1 MSANSN
7 RPRGKLFLIGGA
19 AESCVGKFFEL
30 AGGSNSRILLVPHA
44 SENWKKNGDA
54 LAAELRTMGAAR
66 VVAAVPSEPFS
77 IPRGTTGIYMLGGD
91 QSELVRLLGERGRR
105 ALKRYYRRGG
115 LIAGTSAG
123 AAAQAELMVTEGM
136 SDGKLVA
143 DALKTGP
150 GLGLVRGM
158 MVDTH
163 FMERNRYNR
172 MMAAQFCREDG
183 LAAVGLDE
191 DTGII
196 VDGEVATV
204 FGAGCANF
212 FVPAGL
218 VKAKHAQKDGA
229 PSRLSVGNVSV
240 SFLSSGGSF
249 DLSAMQ
255 PILSAS

>member
-1 MSANSN
+1 MSALSN
-7 RPRGKLFLIGGA
+7 RSGGKLFLIGGA
-19 AESCVGKFFEL
+19 AKSCFEHFFEL
-30 AGGSNSRILLVPHA
+30 AGGKDSRILLVPHA

-54 LAAELRTMGAAR
+54 LATELRAMGASQ

-77 IPRGTTGIYMLGGD
+77 IPPGTTGIYMLGGD
-91 QSELVRLLGERGRR
+91 QSELVRLLGERGRI
-105 ALKRYYRRGG
+105 ALQRYHRRGG

-123 AAAQAELMVTEGM
+123 AAAQAQLMVTEGM

-143 DALKTGP
+143 DALKTGR

-172 MMAAQFCREDG
+172 MMAAQFCRKDG
-183 LAAVGLDE
+183 IAAVGLDE

-196 VDGEVATV
+196 IDGVVATV

-212 FVPAGL
+212 FVPSG
-218 VKAKHAQKDGA
+218 VFKEKHESKDGA
-229 PSRLSVGNVSV
+229 PSRLSVGNVVV
-240 SFLSSGGSF
+240 SFLSSGGCF
-249 DLSAMQ
+249 DLGSME